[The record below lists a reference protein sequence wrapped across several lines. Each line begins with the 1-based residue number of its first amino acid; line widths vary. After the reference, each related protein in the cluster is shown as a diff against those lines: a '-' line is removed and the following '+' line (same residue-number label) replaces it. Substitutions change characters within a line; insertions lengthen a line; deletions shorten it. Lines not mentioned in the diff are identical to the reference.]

1 MICKNSFNCFKY
13 SLFYIGRY
21 PESSNV
27 EEFKKNLFEG
37 IDMVT
42 NDDRRWPSGMYG
54 LPERSG
60 KLKELN
66 LFDATFFGVHA
77 KQAHVMDP
85 QLRILLEATYEA
97 IVDAGIN
104 PNDIKGSKTGVFIGV
119 SASESDE
126 YWTKDPDQINGWY
139 MKSLFDNN
147 KNSNYNFNIYL

>member
-1 MICKNSFNCFKY
+1 MICKNFFNCFKC

-42 NDDRRWPSGMYG
+42 NDDRRWPSGMY
-54 LPERSG
+54 
-60 KLKELN
+60 

-97 IVDAGIN
+97 IIDAGIN
-104 PNDIKGSKTGVFIGV
+104 PNDIRGSKTGVFIGV

-126 YWTKDPDQINGWY
+126 YWTNDPDQING
-139 MKSLFDNN
+139 
-147 KNSNYNFNIYL
+147 